1 MARLFGDQVRDRSA
15 MNLRRGLACLLV
27 VWVWCGGAVVAQ
39 DSDRVRPY
47 LRFHSG
53 DIEPLWGV
61 DDHWS
66 FGLGADFNRHLGGEL
81 ALDFFERNYRVSG
94 IGELGEVAAWNLI
107 PEVRLR
113 RAFRNRRLV
122 PYLIAGI
129 GPSFLQLND
138 RRSATVGRDID
149 IEGMTF
155 AVAGGGGVD
164 YFFAD
169 NLSFGVEAR
178 YMWINPIDGKVDGQR
193 HRVDMSSAMFTFG
206 LRAYFSENDPQP
218 LLTLDSENQRRF
230 YFGVRVGGSVLTED
244 RLGSGLKFEPEPSA
258 AGGVVNETGALTLG
272 VDFRAP
278 WGLEVVVDSLEQRVS
293 LAGAGSLG
301 EYGMGI
307 VVPQV
312 RLRHPAGRGKW
323 VPYLTGG
330 LGVAYGEVNDRRQVK
345 TSERLSGKGVYPALS
360 LGAGLEYFI
369 VRNLSLHTDVRWL
382 YSWGHELRVSPGPK
396 REGDFSALLITLGF
410 RAYLFE
416 F

>member
-1 MARLFGDQVRDRSA
+1 
-15 MNLRRGLACLLV
+15 MNLRRSLACLLV
-27 VWVWCGGAVVAQ
+27 WVLCGGTLAAQ
-39 DSDRVRPY
+39 DSDRFRPY

-66 FGLGADFNRHLGGEL
+66 FGLGADFNRHWGGEL
-81 ALDFFERNYRVSG
+81 ALDFFERDYRVSG

-113 RAFRNRRLV
+113 RAFRNGRLV

-138 RRSATVGRDID
+138 RKSAAYGRDFD

-155 AVAGGGGVD
+155 AVAGGAGVE

-169 NLSFGVEAR
+169 NLSFGVEGR
-178 YMWINPIDGKVDGQR
+178 YLWINPIEGKVDGQR

-206 LRAYFSENDPQP
+206 LRAYFSENDPRP
-218 LLTLDSENQRRF
+218 LLTLDSEKQRRF
-230 YFGVRVGGSVLTED
+230 YFGVRVGGSVLTD
-244 RLGSGLKFEPEPSA
+244 DHLGRGLKFEPEPSA
-258 AGGVVNETGALTLG
+258 LGGVVNQTGALTLG
-272 VDFRAP
+272 VDLRAP
-278 WGLEVVVDSLEQRVS
+278 WGLEVVADSLEQKVR
-293 LAGAGSLG
+293 LAGVGSLG

-307 VVPQV
+307 VIPQV
-312 RLRHPAGRGKW
+312 RLRHPMGRGKW
-323 VPYLTGG
+323 VPYATA
-330 LGVAYGEVNDRRQVK
+330 GVGAAYGEVNDRREVA
-345 TSERLSGKGVYPALS
+345 TGERLRGKGIYPALS

-369 VRNLSLHTDVRWL
+369 VRNLSLHTDLRWL
-382 YSWGHELRVSPGPK
+382 YSWGHELRVSQGPK
-396 REGDFSALLITLGF
+396 QKGDFSALLMTIGF